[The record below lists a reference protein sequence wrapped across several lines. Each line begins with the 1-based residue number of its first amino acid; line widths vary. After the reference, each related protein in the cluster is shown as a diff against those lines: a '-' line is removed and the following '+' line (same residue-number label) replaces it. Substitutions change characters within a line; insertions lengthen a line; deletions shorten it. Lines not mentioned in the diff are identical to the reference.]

1 MAVTHVQLKCSS
13 TELPVRVG
21 TGLPGH
27 GDRRSPEEKEGIRNL
42 VYLRTVFFSVAESTS
57 RSLITAFTGSLFKY
71 SVEEEEDEEEVAG
84 A

>member
-1 MAVTHVQLKCSS
+1 MMAVTHVQLKCTS
-13 TELPVRVG
+13 TDLPVCVD

-27 GDRRSPEEKEGIRNL
+27 GGRKSPEEKEGIRNL
-42 VYLRTVFFSVAESTS
+42 VYLRTVLFSVTESTS

-71 SVEEEEDEEEVAG
+71 SVEEEEEVAG

>member
-1 MAVTHVQLKCSS
+1 MMAVTHVQLKCSS
-13 TELPVRVG
+13 TELPVRDD

-27 GDRRSPEEKEGIRNL
+27 GDGKSPEEKEGIKNV

-71 SVEEEEDEEEVAG
+71 SVEEEEEVAG